1 MTCFRHVL
9 HTKLSGHFTIPNQFL
24 MTVHISS
31 IHRVYP
37 GPKVSLTIRSSIC
50 NVNSAKDVRDA
61 FSVIQVTTIKL
72 NPSPP
77 GTAEMENIK
86 RPKRPK
92 YRYRYHSLFDLI

>member
-1 MTCFRHVL
+1 MY
-9 HTKLSGHFTIPNQFL
+9 SIPSL
-24 MTVHISS
+24 VDISS
-31 IHRVYP
+31 RLCTFPASIEYIQV

-50 NVNSAKDVRDA
+50 NVHSAKDVRDA

-92 YRYRYHSLFDLI
+92 C